1 MRELSA
7 IPGGYSAFRVYN
19 SELMQGPY
27 NLEVGKIVEFEIRAL
42 NAAGWGEWKEEK
54 LDDPEKEAVNLAPVR
69 TNNPPNGA
77 QCVNSFWDGFNCVNQ
92 FGIPVRKQ
100 MPANSQSSISIQEPL
115 YKAGQQAVV
124 QECQYLPLPKV

>member
-54 LDDPEKEAVNLAPVR
+54 LD
-69 TNNPPNGA
+69 
-77 QCVNSFWDGFNCVNQ
+77 
-92 FGIPVRKQ
+92 
-100 MPANSQSSISIQEPL
+100 
-115 YKAGQQAVV
+115 
-124 QECQYLPLPKV
+124 